1 MQKLPVA
8 VLALFLAACAGTYE
22 PATNGPTITLRIE
35 PDIKPGVP
43 VISYADLTL
52 FLDQLGPR
60 IPGTNLNETKSLGW
74 QKVPVDKASEAFI
87 LPADKPLQL
96 SLSYRTDS
104 LFGPTLT
111 GSQAYVL
118 VPEAGNSYV
127 MKFWTDKERFAVN
140 LFRQDQLGNL
150 VPARAMIARQQ

>member
-1 MQKLPVA
+1 MQKLPIVL
-8 VLALFLAACAGTYE
+8 LALVLAACAGTYE
-22 PATNGPTITLRIE
+22 PATSGPTITLRVE

-52 FLDQLGPR
+52 SLDQLGPR
-60 IPGTNLNETKSLGW
+60 IPGTNFNEMKSLGW
-74 QKVPVDKASEAFI
+74 QKVAVDKPSEAFI

-96 SLSYRTDS
+96 ALSYRTDS

-111 GSQAYVL
+111 GSRAYVL

-127 MKFWTDKERFAVN
+127 MKFWTDKERFSVN
-140 LFRQDQLGNL
+140 LFRQDQSGNL
-150 VPARAMIARQQ
+150 VPARAMVARQ